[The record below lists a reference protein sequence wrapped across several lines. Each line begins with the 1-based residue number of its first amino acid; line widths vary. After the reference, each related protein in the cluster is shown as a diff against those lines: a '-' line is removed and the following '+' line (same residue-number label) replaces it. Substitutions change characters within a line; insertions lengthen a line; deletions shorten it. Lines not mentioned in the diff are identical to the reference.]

1 MAKWKET
8 TKPTKSST
16 EALVPYQTVI
26 THNTD
31 GTIEKI
37 DTYYNYV
44 RIFDDGA
51 VLNRYAG
58 SVQVVVAELT
68 QPDIAFADR
77 VDAAI
82 QKLIGDRLPTGE

>member
-8 TKPTKSST
+8 TKTAKTSK

-26 THNTD
+26 THNPD

-37 DTYYNYV
+37 DTYYNDV
-44 RIFDDGA
+44 RIFEDGA
-51 VLNRYAG
+51 ILNRYAG
-58 SVQVVVAELT
+58 SVQVIVAELT
-68 QPDIAFADR
+68 QPDLAFANN
-77 VDAAI
+77 VDKAI